1 MVIKTLCRA
10 YANGVEFKVVRVHWD
25 GRGGGYTYRVYRN
38 RRRFDREDYIMCQ
51 FAFACMRGALLY
63 QVESADLEDKL

>member
-10 YANGVEFKVVRVHWD
+10 YANGVELKVVRIHWN

-38 RRRFDREDYIMCQ
+38 RRRFDHEEYCNYQM
-51 FAFACMRGALLY
+51 AFQVMMGSLEVNVDLL
-63 QVESADLEDKL
+63 DMEDKQ